1 MESIAQDDQA
11 QKSMLRWKLM
21 SAGSRTYH
29 PNSQA
34 LMPQAHLLVYC
45 PPLFFFTLWWSPW
58 GAASGVHMVPLQG
71 SVILHFSFL
80 SPPHFLSIRLHLHLP
95 LLRSENIC
103 RPLNVLLRDVNIL
116 FHLSP
121 SFGPFKAKECRP
133 PPICPHA
140 SRLPPEFCVHHLFLS
155 KSLILCV
162 QWVWDEVHHA
172 WVPQETDC
180 CGLSACPPPTCVQSL
195 LLLFVVQ

>member
-1 MESIAQDDQA
+1 
-11 QKSMLRWKLM
+11 
-21 SAGSRTYH
+21 
-29 PNSQA
+29 
-34 LMPQAHLLVYC
+34 MPQAHLLVYC

-58 GAASGVHMVPLQG
+58 GAASRAHMGPLQG

-103 RPLNVLLRDVNIL
+103 RPLNILLSDINIL

-133 PPICPHA
+133 PPSVLMHPTFLQNSVCIIFFSPKA
-140 SRLPPEFCVHHLFLS
+140 SFCVFSGYGMRCTMHGCH
-155 KSLILCV
+155 KRQIAVDSLP
-162 QWVWDEVHHA
+162 A
-172 WVPQETDC
+172 
-180 CGLSACPPPTCVQSL
+180 PPPTCVQSL